1 MPGTLLLTAGL
12 VALIVILVW
21 RRNWRRRA
29 DAREAIEAWL
39 EKFSPDSYLPMLR
52 LTEPGDVGFLN
63 ANCGP
68 LEAARYKR
76 LQRAMLRDYLRGL
89 SRDFNRLH
97 ALASNSHFRGQA
109 ENADS
114 ALALVEE
121 KLEFIFSLWS
131 VEVRLLLDE
140 VRPCPVNLRPLLT
153 SVSELTDRVRE
164 IARRRNEYRI

>member
-1 MPGTLLLTAGL
+1 MTGTLLLAAGFA
-12 VALIVILVW
+12 VLIVILVW
-21 RRNWRRRA
+21 RSNLRRRA

-39 EKFSPDSYLPMLR
+39 ERFSPESYLPMLR
-52 LTEPGDVGFLN
+52 LTEPRDIGFLN
-63 ANCGP
+63 THCGP

-97 ALASNSHFRGQA
+97 TLASHNRFRGQA

-121 KLEFIFSLWS
+121 KLEFIFSVWS
-131 VEVRLLLDE
+131 IELRLLLDE
-140 VRPCPVNLRPLLT
+140 VTPCPVNLRPLLANVT
-153 SVSELTDRVRE
+153 ELTDRVRE
-164 IARRRNEYRI
+164 IARRRNEYRL